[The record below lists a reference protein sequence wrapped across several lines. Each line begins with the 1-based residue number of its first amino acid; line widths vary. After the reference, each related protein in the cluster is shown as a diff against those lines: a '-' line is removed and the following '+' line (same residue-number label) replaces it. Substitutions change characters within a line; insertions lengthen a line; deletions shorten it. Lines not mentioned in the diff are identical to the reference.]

1 MSDRDRA
8 ARPAWDGVIER
19 PVAERLQKPR
29 ERGLTMVID
38 KGLGLNAIDDLMQ
51 IAAPVI
57 DVLKL
62 TFGTSAFFGHD
73 VLKEKVRTVTAH
85 GVHCMPGGTLQ
96 EVAVW
101 QGALDRYLER
111 ARELGFDAI
120 EISDG
125 TIEMDARTRADA
137 IAKAVKAGFR
147 VLSEVG
153 KKDPADAQPM
163 AALAEI
169 VNADLEGGASIV
181 IMEAREAGKGV
192 GIYDASGLPKEAEIE
207 AFLAGVR
214 DPDRILWEAP
224 LGPQQRYLVL
234 RFGPNVNLG
243 NVAPEDVLAL
253 EALRCGLRGDTLKRA
268 WLAAGADRRPP
279 SLAAPRSGARL
290 RGRTSR
296 GRPERSM
303 TALFVATLAALGFVG
318 AFITGL
324 VGVGGAVVMIPLLYY
339 VPPWL
344 GVGALDQAGGR
355 RHHGARCWRA
365 PWWARAVHGGA
376 GGVHR
381 PLAVIAGT
389 AMAVASLA
397 GAVASRYVGSRS

>member
-1 MSDRDRA
+1 MTERDKG
-8 ARPAWDGVIER
+8 RPAWDGVIQA
-19 PVAERLQKPR
+19 PVSDRLRKPR
-29 ERGLTMVID
+29 ELGWTMVID

-51 IAAPVI
+51 VAAPAI

-62 TFGTSAFFGHD
+62 TFGTSALFPHD

-96 EVAVW
+96 EVAIW
-101 QGALDRYLER
+101 QGAIDRYLER

-169 VNADLEGGASIV
+169 VNADLEGGAFMV
-181 IMEAREAGKGV
+181 IMEAREAGRGV

-207 AFLAGVR
+207 AFLRGVR
-214 DPDRILWEAP
+214 DPDRVLWEAP
-224 LGPQQRYLVL
+224 LGAQQRYLVL

-253 EALRCGLRGDTLKRA
+253 EALRGGLRGDTLKRA
-268 WLAAGADRRPP
+268 WLASRDR
-279 SLAAPRSGARL
+279 GAR
-290 RGRTSR
+290 G
-296 GRPERSM
+296 
-303 TALFVATLAALGFVG
+303 
-318 AFITGL
+318 
-324 VGVGGAVVMIPLLYY
+324 
-339 VPPWL
+339 
-344 GVGALDQAGGR
+344 
-355 RHHGARCWRA
+355 
-365 PWWARAVHGGA
+365 
-376 GGVHR
+376 
-381 PLAVIAGT
+381 
-389 AMAVASLA
+389 
-397 GAVASRYVGSRS
+397 

>member
-19 PVAERLQKPR
+19 PVPGRLQKPR

-51 IAAPVI
+51 IAAPAI

-62 TFGTSAFFGHD
+62 TFGTSALFDHAM
-73 VLKEKVRTVTAH
+73 LKEKVRTVTAH

-101 QGALDRYLER
+101 QGALDRYLDR

-125 TIEMDARTRADA
+125 TIEMDGRTRADA

-214 DPDRILWEAP
+214 DPDRVLWEAP
-224 LGPQQRYLVL
+224 LGAQQRYLVL

-268 WLAAGADRRPP
+268 WLAAREWRP
-279 SLAAPRSGARL
+279 SG
-290 RGRTSR
+290 
-296 GRPERSM
+296 P
-303 TALFVATLAALGFVG
+303 VG
-318 AFITGL
+318 
-324 VGVGGAVVMIPLLYY
+324 P
-339 VPPWL
+339 
-344 GVGALDQAGGR
+344 
-355 RHHGARCWRA
+355 
-365 PWWARAVHGGA
+365 
-376 GGVHR
+376 
-381 PLAVIAGT
+381 
-389 AMAVASLA
+389 
-397 GAVASRYVGSRS
+397 

>member
-1 MSDRDRA
+1 
-8 ARPAWDGVIER
+8 
-19 PVAERLQKPR
+19 
-29 ERGLTMVID
+29 MVID

-51 IAAPVI
+51 VAAPAI

-62 TFGTSAFFGHD
+62 TFGTSALFGHD

-101 QGALDRYLER
+101 QGALERYLDR

-125 TIEMDARTRADA
+125 TIEMDAGTRAAA

-163 AALAEI
+163 AALAET
-169 VNADLEGGASIV
+169 VNADLDGGAFVV

-192 GIYDASGLPKEAEIE
+192 GIYDASGLPREAEID
-207 AFLAGVR
+207 AFLRGVR
-214 DPDRILWEAP
+214 DPDRVLWEAP

-268 WLAAGADRRPP
+268 WLAA
-279 SLAAPRSGARL
+279 RS
-290 RGRTSR
+290 
-296 GRPERSM
+296 PE
-303 TALFVATLAALGFVG
+303 
-318 AFITGL
+318 
-324 VGVGGAVVMIPLLYY
+324 
-339 VPPWL
+339 
-344 GVGALDQAGGR
+344 GGR
-355 RHHGARCWRA
+355 
-365 PWWARAVHGGA
+365 
-376 GGVHR
+376 
-381 PLAVIAGT
+381 
-389 AMAVASLA
+389 
-397 GAVASRYVGSRS
+397 